1 MRQLLNRHG
10 GSDRDIAA
18 ILDVDPSTVWR
29 LRHKKIV
36 KVSRYIQALS
46 DKVGVPVLGVDRA
59 ALEDLVELA
68 EQSPALRALLL
79 ALHNF
84 LQEYAQATEA

>member
-1 MRQLLNRHG
+1 MQQLLDRHG

-18 ILDVDPSTVWR
+18 ILNVDPSTVWR
-29 LRHKKIV
+29 LRHKKIA
-36 KVSRYIQALS
+36 KVSKYIQALS
-46 DKVGVPVLGVDRA
+46 DKIGAPVLGVDRT

-79 ALHNF
+79 ALRNF
-84 LQEYAQATEA
+84 LQEDAQATKA